1 MDKQVT
7 GLEQLFTVED
17 IANMTSMSDRTIRNY
32 LRNGLLKGRKI
43 GGQWRFTMQDIK
55 TFLDGGEVMKEMKKK
70 QKQEIFDFVEGV
82 NSKLTGERQTCVIVD
97 LYISQKDATGL
108 NEKICDFIAE
118 NMFSNMRFDYDYS
131 DEEKR
136 ARFTI
141 LASPKTAIKILE
153 ILK

>member
-17 IANMTSMSDRTIRNY
+17 IANMTSTSDRTIRNY

-55 TFLDGGEVMKEMKKK
+55 TFLDGGEVKKEMKKK
-70 QKQEIFDFVEGV
+70 QKQEIFDFVDGV

-141 LASPKTAIKILE
+141 LASPETAIKILE

>member
-55 TFLDGGEVMKEMKKK
+55 TFLDGGEAMKEMKKK
-70 QKQEIFDFVEGV
+70 QKQEIFDFVDGV

-118 NMFSNMRFDYDYS
+118 NMFSNMHFDYDYS

-141 LASPKTAIKILE
+141 LAPPETAIKILE

>member
-97 LYISQKDATGL
+97 LYISQKEATGL

>member
-17 IANMTSMSDRTIRNY
+17 IANMTSTSDRTIRNY

-55 TFLDGGEVMKEMKKK
+55 TFLDGGEAMKEMKKK
-70 QKQEIFDFVEGV
+70 QKQEILDFIDGV

-97 LYISQKDATGL
+97 LYISQKDAIGL

>member
-55 TFLDGGEVMKEMKKK
+55 TFLDGGEAMKEMKKK
-70 QKQEIFDFVEGV
+70 QKQEILDFVDGV

-141 LASPKTAIKILE
+141 LASPETAIKILE